1 MTNQSTAATR
11 QARER
16 GIEIRFLP
24 NRDRGIDE
32 EIMAVRQEERLRIA
46 QELHDTCLQGFLA
59 LSMHLQLAA
68 FECSSNNVLR
78 SRLESLVEMARGA
91 VEEGRRSVKALR
103 ASAQPLESLEA
114 AFAKIPQGLGL
125 NTAVPLQVSV
135 RGDARE
141 LSAAVWHEVYRIGRE
156 AILNAYRHSG
166 AEEIHATIEYEPGGL
181 RLCVRDNGCGIGRTE
196 LISGRL
202 GHWGLQGMRERA
214 RRIGAKL
221 QFRTVCGAG
230 TALELFVDCT
240 QHAHPSAK

>member
-1 MTNQSTAATR
+1 MTNQSAAATC
-11 QARER
+11 QVRES

-24 NRDRGIDE
+24 HRDRGTDE

-46 QELHDTCLQGFLA
+46 RELHDTCLQGFLA
-59 LSMHLQLAA
+59 LLMHLRVAA
-68 FECSSNNVLR
+68 CDCSGNNILR
-78 SRLESLVEMARGA
+78 SRLEGLVEMACDA
-91 VEEGRRSVKALR
+91 VEEGRRSVETLR

-114 AFAKIPQGLGL
+114 AFAKIPRGLGL

-141 LSAAVWHEVYRIGRE
+141 LSAVVWHEVYRIGRE

-166 AEEIHATIEYEPGGL
+166 AGEIHATIEYEPGGL
-181 RLCVRDNGCGIGRTE
+181 RLCVRDNGCGIGSSE
-196 LISGRL
+196 LVSGRP

-221 QFRTVCGAG
+221 QFQTVSGSG
-230 TALELFVDCT
+230 TALELFVHCT
-240 QHAHPSAK
+240 QHEHPSAK

>member
-1 MTNQSTAATR
+1 MTTQSAAAPR
-11 QARER
+11 QVREN
-16 GIEIRFLP
+16 GIEIRLP
-24 NRDRGIDE
+24 HRDRGIDE
-32 EIMAVRQEERLRIA
+32 EFRAVRQEERLRIA

-59 LSMHLQLAA
+59 LLMHLQLAA
-68 FECSSNNVLR
+68 FECSGNNVLR
-78 SRLESLVEMARGA
+78 SRLERLVEMARGA
-91 VEEGRRSVKALR
+91 VEEGRRSVKTLR

-125 NTAVPLQVSV
+125 NIDVPLRVSV

-141 LSAAVWHEVYRIGRE
+141 LSAVVWHEVYRIGRE

-166 AEEIHATIEYEPGGL
+166 AGEIHATIEYEPGGL
-181 RLCVRDNGCGIGRTE
+181 RLCVRDNGCGICTSE
-196 LISGRL
+196 LVSGRP

-221 QFRTVCGAG
+221 QFRTACGSG

>member
-1 MTNQSTAATR
+1 MTTQSAAATC
-11 QARER
+11 QVRE
-16 GIEIRFLP
+16 GSTEIRFLP
-24 NRDRGIDE
+24 HRGRGIDD
-32 EIMAVRQEERLRIA
+32 EIMAIRQEERLRIA

-59 LSMHLQLAA
+59 ISMQLQIVA
-68 FECSSNNVLR
+68 FECSGNNVLR
-78 SRLESLVEMARGA
+78 SRLEGLVEMARGA

-103 ASAQPLESLEA
+103 YSQPLQSLEA
-114 AFAKIPQGLGL
+114 AFAKIPQCLGL
-125 NTAVPLQVSV
+125 NTAVSLRVSV

-141 LSAAVWHEVYRIGRE
+141 LSAIVWHEVYRIGRE

-196 LISGRL
+196 LISGRH

-230 TALELFVDCT
+230 TAVELFVDCT
-240 QHAHPSAK
+240 RFSASD